1 MHLPRLQLFE
11 FNDTPSVPKV
21 LRQSIISA
29 LSRTL
34 RWGHMLDGLVQ
45 PFVDFLAASGARDV
59 LDLAS
64 GAGDPAVVLLQALKA
79 RGQPL
84 PVMTLTDLQ
93 PHPDAWRA
101 LSAVDPDHVRF
112 IEEPVDATRLTPQL
126 AQGRART
133 IINALHHFPPALA
146 QQALLGMA
154 KDGPGVFV
162 AEGLVRN
169 PLSFVAMMPWGIPAL
184 LAEPVLAPDA
194 KLQRAALTWLSPVAL
209 LASAWDGTVST
220 FRCYSRDEL
229 MAFVEPLGPL
239 WRWEFGHYDVAAF
252 GQGSYF
258 WGVPGA
264 RGP

>member
-1 MHLPRLQLFE
+1 MPLPRLHLFE
-11 FNDTPSVPKV
+11 FNDSPFVPRV
-21 LRQSIISA
+21 LQRSIISA

-45 PFVDFLAASGARDV
+45 PFVEFLEASGARDV

-79 RGQPL
+79 RGVAL

-93 PHPDAWRA
+93 PHPEAWRA
-101 LSAVDPDHVRF
+101 LAAADPDHVRF
-112 IEEPVDATRLTPQL
+112 VTEPVDATNLTPQL
-126 AQGRART
+126 GQGRARI

-146 QQALLGMA
+146 QRVLLGMA

-162 AEGLVRN
+162 GEGLVRN
-169 PLSFVAMMPWGIPAL
+169 PLSFVAMTPWGIPAL
-184 LAEPVLAPDA
+184 LAEPVLAPDS
-194 KLQRAALTWLSPVAL
+194 KLQRAVLTWLSPIAL

-229 MAFVEPLGPL
+229 MRFVEPLGPG

-258 WGVPGA
+258 WGVPSK